1 MRFLLLNRFDYT
13 FDFMGKRYIW
23 LAVST
28 LCLIISLGSIVT
40 QGLVFGLDFTG
51 GTLIEVD
58 YSEPVELENVRKVLH
73 GNGFPD
79 AVVQYFGTTR
89 DVSIRLGVHPELDN
103 QNLSNHILN
112 LLRKDFGQT
121 EAPLPDALK
130 TPTTTAPTEIRDEVV
145 TGTTV
150 TESTHLETQKT
161 PPAGGSSG
169 KTVEMRRVEFV
180 GPQVGNELVEQG
192 GLALL
197 YTLIGILIY
206 IAIRYEF
213 RFAVGAVLSLF
224 HDPIIVIGVFS
235 LFRIEF
241 DLTVV
246 AAILAIIG
254 YSINDTVVV
263 FDRIRDNFRKLRKQ
277 SVMEIMNISINQTL
291 SRTVMTSFMTLL
303 VVIVLFVV
311 GGELIR
317 GFSLALIIG
326 IVVGTYSSIYI
337 ASTFALLLGVSKAD
351 LMPVQKEGA
360 DLN

>member
-13 FDFMGKRYIW
+13 FDFMGKRYLWI
-23 LAVST
+23 AVST
-28 LCLIISLGSIVT
+28 FCVILSLGSIVT

-73 GNGFPD
+73 SNGFPD
-79 AVVQYFGTTR
+79 AVVQHFGTTR
-89 DVSIRLGVHPELDN
+89 DVSIRLGVHKELDN
-103 QNLSNHILN
+103 QNLSNHILG

-121 EAPLPDALK
+121 ESTLPDALK
-130 TPTTTAPTEIRDEVV
+130 TPSTTSSETVRDEVV
-145 TGTTV
+145 SGVTV
-150 TESTHLETQKT
+150 KESTLLEASNT
-161 PPAGGSSG
+161 PPAGGSG

-180 GPQVGNELVEQG
+180 GPQVGDELIEQG

-206 IAIRYEF
+206 IAIRYEL

-224 HDPIIVIGVFS
+224 HDPIIVIGAFS

-277 SVMEIMNISINQTL
+277 SVIEIMNISINQTL

-326 IVVGTYSSIYI
+326 IIVGTYSSIYV

-360 DLN
+360 DLS

>member
-1 MRFLLLNRFDYT
+1 
-13 FDFMGKRYIW
+13 MGKRYLWI
-23 LAVST
+23 AVST
-28 LCLIISLGSIVT
+28 LCVILSLGSIVT

-89 DVSIRLGVHPELDN
+89 DVSIRLGMHTELDN
-103 QNLSNHILN
+103 QNLSNHILG
-112 LLRKDFGQT
+112 LLRKDFGQ
-121 EAPLPDALK
+121 ADRLPDALK
-130 TPTTTAPTEIRDEVV
+130 TPSTTSSEIVRDEVV
-145 TGTTV
+145 GGVTV
-150 TESTHLETQKT
+150 KESTLVETGNT
-161 PPAGGSSG
+161 PLDGGSG

-180 GPQVGNELVEQG
+180 GPQVGEELVEQG

-213 RFAVGAVLSLF
+213 RFAVGAVLALF

-246 AAILAIIG
+246 AAVLAIIG

-277 SVMEIMNISINQTL
+277 STVEIMNISINQTL

-303 VVIVLFVV
+303 VVVVLFVV

-317 GFSLALIIG
+317 GFSLALIVG
-326 IVVGTYSSIYI
+326 IIVGTYSSIYI
-337 ASTFALLLGVSKAD
+337 ASAFALLLGVSKAD